1 MMHNR
6 ENSGK
11 IRVKSKGRFGRIIVI
26 TGARQT
32 GKTTLCKNILD
43 QYTYISVEDPILRGQ
58 LSRLSSQ
65 QWKEIYPKAIL
76 DEIQK
81 EPVLIETIKAV
92 YDQWEEPRYILLGS
106 SQLLLMEKVRE
117 SLAGRCAIFE
127 LFPLTLPELSSQSWE
142 ETIIPSIFQKTL
154 QGESI
159 QFLPSIYFSQ
169 RHALQIKSYHHYL
182 QFGGYPAIS
191 DDTTS
196 EEEKYDWLRNY
207 VKTYLERDVRDLANF
222 RELDPFVK
230 IQQYIGLNT
239 GNIVNFTSISKHIG
253 ISSKTAQKYIQY
265 LEISYQAF
273 LLSAWS
279 GNDQKKLIKSPKI
292 HFLDQGVLQAVL
304 MKRGGMTGNEYES
317 AIISE
322 IYKQTKNSGID
333 VRFYYLRTTDGREI
347 DLLIEFPEYFYAIE
361 IKMTE
366 HVNKSDAKNFRNLED
381 ILNKPI
387 HKYFILSNDPETKYF
402 DDNIIALHAAMFL
415 G

>member
-1 MMHNR
+1 MHNR
-6 ENSGK
+6 ENSRK
-11 IRVKSKGRFGRIIVI
+11 IKEKSNGRFGRIIVI

-43 QYTYISVEDPILRGQ
+43 QYSYVSVEDPVLRVQ
-58 LSRLSSQ
+58 LSKLSSQ

-81 EPVLIETIKAV
+81 EPVLIETVKAV
-92 YDQWEEPRYILLGS
+92 YDQWEDPRYVLLGS

-117 SLAGRCAIFE
+117 SLAGRCTIFE
-127 LFPLTLPELSSQSWE
+127 LFPLTLPELNSQSWDD
-142 ETIIPSIFQKTL
+142 TIIQSIFQKII
-154 QGESI
+154 QGENI

-169 RHALQIKSYHHYL
+169 RHALQLKTYNHYL

-191 DDTTS
+191 DNTTS
-196 EEEKYDWLRNY
+196 DEEKHDWLKNY

-222 RELDPFVK
+222 RELEPFVK
-230 IQQYIGLNT
+230 IQKLIALNT
-239 GNIVNFTSISKHIG
+239 GNILNFTSISKHVG
-253 ISSKTAQKYIQY
+253 ISSKTVQKYIQY
-265 LEISYQAF
+265 LEISYQAI
-273 LLSAWS
+273 LLPAWS

-304 MKRGGMTGNEYES
+304 MKSGGMTGSEFES

-333 VRFYYLRTTDGREI
+333 GRFYYLRTTDGREI
-347 DLLIEFPEYFYAIE
+347 DLLIEFPDYFYAIE

-366 HVNKSDAKNFRNLED
+366 NVNKVDAKNFRNLAE

-387 HKYFILSNDPETKYF
+387 KNCFILSNDPETKYF
-402 DDNIIALHAAMFL
+402 DDNIIAVHAAMFL